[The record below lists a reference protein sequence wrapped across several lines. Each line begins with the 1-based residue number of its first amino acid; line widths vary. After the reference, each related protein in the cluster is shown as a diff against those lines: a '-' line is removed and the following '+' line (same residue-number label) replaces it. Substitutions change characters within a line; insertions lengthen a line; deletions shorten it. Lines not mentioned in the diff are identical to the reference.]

1 MIVAVFIVLGLLLIV
16 LQTTVLMVNPLWVAA
31 PDLYYILVAY
41 LAYRFDLLRSLIII
55 FPLSWTMDVLSG
67 VVLGMYPAIC
77 FGAFFL
83 LKIMSAKIP
92 VRESFYQVPMVGVS
106 YLVVS
111 KIIYIGLSLFEP
123 GASAPWS
130 WPEMLVRVGLMILL
144 SFPLFRLF
152 EFINIRMQRTFIPY
166 RVLRV
171 RAGNRYRS
179 SKNDKK

>member
-1 MIVAVFIVLGLLLIV
+1 MAVVVFIILGLLLIV
-16 LQTTVLMVNPLWVAA
+16 LQTTIFMVHPQWVAA

-55 FPLSWTMDVLSG
+55 FPLSWAMDVFSG

-83 LKIMSAKIP
+83 LKGMSIKVP
-92 VRESFYQVPMVGVS
+92 LRESFYQVPMIGVS

-111 KIIYIGLSLFEP
+111 KIVYIGISLFEP
-123 GASAPWS
+123 GVLAPWS

-144 SFPLFRLF
+144 GYPLFRF
-152 EFINIRMQRTFIPY
+152 FDSINNRFQRSFIPY
-166 RVLRV
+166 KLLRV
-171 RAGNRYRS
+171 RAGNRYRREE
-179 SKNDKK
+179 KE